1 MAEYPDF
8 EKVCGYGSVTGR
20 GIPGL
25 LPGGGSAGAAGADEG
40 VVSGWNCI
48 QKCGKSTRKISV
60 ITVIEKKLPNAR

>member
-48 QKCGKSTRKISV
+48 QK
-60 ITVIEKKLPNAR
+60 